1 MTDDSIKIKD
11 PQANLF
17 YGFDWGDWLSPNEI
31 ISAHT
36 LSVSASQLVITNDYH
51 TTGSVIFL
59 ASGGDVGKRYLIT
72 CRIETTGSQI
82 DERTMKIDV
91 KNR

>member
-1 MTDDSIKIKD
+1 MTDDSIKTKD
-11 PQANLF
+11 PQAKLF